1 MERIVLAY
9 SGGLD
14 TSVAIAWLAE
24 KYDAEV
30 IAVTL
35 DLGQGRELTDVRER
49 ALAVG
54 AARAHVLDV
63 RDEFARDYILP
74 ALQAGALYEDRYPLA
89 TALGRPLIARK
100 LVEVARME
108 GASDHR
114 ARLQRQGERRA
125 APRARRPRARSVDAR
140 PRAGAHLGHV
150 ARTRRSTTRRRG
162 GSRFP
167 STIDS
172 PYTVDTN
179 LWGRSIE
186 RGVLEDPWQE
196 SPEDIYALTRSPQT
210 CPNEPAY
217 VEVEFERGVPV
228 RANGIEMPLVE
239 LIEIGRD
246 DRRRARRRPHRHGR
260 ERHHRR
266 ASRARSTRRRPPSC
280 STPRTASSRSSSSRA
295 ISSASAHD
303 LGRAYADLVYN
314 GRWFSPTR
322 EAIDAF
328 MRTIQPR
335 VTGAVRLK
343 LFKGD
348 CRVVGRR
355 SPMAL
360 DDDGSAAADQPAPS
374 PSENG
379 GSLMAHLWSGRF
391 AGDPDAELFA
401 FGSSFRFDRRL
412 FEDDVRGQPRVGGG
426 ARARRRAVG
435 GRRRGDR
442 RRACARFSQK
452 GLDDP
457 ALRQRRSTAT
467 KTCTRSSS
475 AS

>member
-1 MERIVLAY
+1 MSKQRIVLAY

-14 TSVAIAWLAE
+14 TSIAIAWLAE
-24 KYDAEV
+24 KYEAEI

-35 DLGQGRELTDVRER
+35 DIGQGRELTDVRER

-63 RDEFARDYILP
+63 RDEFAREYILP

-100 LVEVARME
+100 LVEIAKME
-108 GASDHR
+108 GAGTVAHGCNGKANDELRLELGVKALDPSLTVLAP
-114 ARLQRQGERRA
+114 ARMWGMSRDEEVEYARKRRI
-125 APRARRPRARSVDAR
+125 SI
-140 PRAGAHLGHV
+140 
-150 ARTRRSTTRRRG
+150 
-162 GSRFP
+162 P
-167 STIDS
+167 SPAEG

-196 SPEDIYALTRSPQT
+196 SPEDIYALTRSPRD
-210 CPNEPAY
+210 CPDEPAY
-217 VEVEFERGVPV
+217 VEVEFDAGVPH

-239 LIEIGRD
+239 LIESVETIAGAHGVGRID
-246 DRRRARRRPHRHGR
+246 MVENATTGAKSR
-260 ERHHRR
+260 EIYEAPAAVVLHT
-266 ASRARSTRRRPPSC
+266 AQSELQKLVI
-280 STPRTASSRSSSSRA
+280 PRELERL
-295 ISSASAHD
+295 AHD
-303 LGRAYADLVYN
+303 LGRAYADLAYN

-360 DDDGSAAADQPAPS
+360 DDSRPAAP
-374 PSENG
+374 
-379 GSLMAHLWSGRF
+379 L
-391 AGDPDAELFA
+391 
-401 FGSSFRFDRRL
+401 
-412 FEDDVRGQPRVGGG
+412 
-426 ARARRRAVG
+426 
-435 GRRRGDR
+435 
-442 RRACARFSQK
+442 
-452 GLDDP
+452 
-457 ALRQRRSTAT
+457 
-467 KTCTRSSS
+467 SS
-475 AS
+475 ASEASIH

>member
-1 MERIVLAY
+1 MSKQRIVLAY

-14 TSVAIAWLAE
+14 TSIAIAWLAE
-24 KYDAEV
+24 KYNAEI

-35 DLGQGRELTDVRER
+35 DIGQGRELTDVRER

-63 RDEFARDYILP
+63 RDEFAREYILP
-74 ALQAGALYEDRYPLA
+74 ALRAGALYEDRYPLS

-100 LVEVARME
+100 LVEIARME
-108 GASDHR
+108 GARTVAHGCNGKANDELRLELGVKALDPSLKVLAP
-114 ARLQRQGERRA
+114 ARMWGMNRDEELEY
-125 APRARRPRARSVDAR
+125 
-140 PRAGAHLGHV
+140 
-150 ARTRRSTTRRRG
+150 ARTRRISIPTPAEG
-162 GSRFP
+162 
-167 STIDS
+167 

-196 SPEDIYALTRSPQT
+196 SPEDIYALTRSPRD

-217 VEVEFERGVPV
+217 VEVEFESGVPL

-239 LIEIGRD
+239 LIESVETIAGAHGVGRID
-246 DRRRARRRPHRHGR
+246 MVENATTGVKSR
-260 ERHHRR
+260 EIYEAPAAVVLHT
-266 ASRARSTRRRPPSC
+266 AQSELQKLVI
-280 STPRTASSRSSSSRA
+280 PRELERL
-295 ISSASAHD
+295 AHD
-303 LGRAYADLVYN
+303 LGRAYADLAYN

-328 MRTIQPR
+328 MGTIQPR

-360 DDDGSAAADQPAPS
+360 DESRPAAPLSPA
-374 PSENG
+374 SE
-379 GSLMAHLWSGRF
+379 
-391 AGDPDAELFA
+391 
-401 FGSSFRFDRRL
+401 
-412 FEDDVRGQPRVGGG
+412 
-426 ARARRRAVG
+426 
-435 GRRRGDR
+435 
-442 RRACARFSQK
+442 
-452 GLDDP
+452 
-457 ALRQRRSTAT
+457 
-467 KTCTRSSS
+467 
-475 AS
+475 ASIH

>member
-1 MERIVLAY
+1 MDRIVLAY

-14 TSVAIAWLAE
+14 TSIAVAWLAE
-24 KYDAEV
+24 KYAAEV

-54 AARAHVLDV
+54 AVRAHVLDV
-63 RDEFARDYILP
+63 REEFARDYILP

-100 LVEVARME
+100 LVDVARMD
-108 GASDHR
+108 GATIVAHGCNGKANDELRLELGVR
-114 ARLQRQGERRA
+114 ALDPSLTVLAPARSWGMSRA
-125 APRARRPRARSVDAR
+125 EELEYAKARRIPI
-140 PRAGAHLGHV
+140 
-150 ARTRRSTTRRRG
+150 
-162 GSRFP
+162 P

-228 RANGIEMPLVE
+228 RANGIEMPLIE
-239 LIEIGRD
+239 LIESVETIAGAHGVARIDMVENAASGVKSREIYEAPAAVVLHTAHSELEKLVIPRD
-246 DRRRARRRPHRHGR
+246 L
-260 ERHHRR
+260 ERL
-266 ASRARSTRRRPPSC
+266 
-280 STPRTASSRSSSSRA
+280 
-295 ISSASAHD
+295 AHD
-303 LGRAYADLVYN
+303 MGRAYADLAYN

-328 MRTIQPR
+328 MATIQPR

-360 DDDGSAAADQPAPS
+360 DPPPPQDGYGDAGKKAA
-374 PSENG
+374 
-379 GSLMAHLWSGRF
+379 R
-391 AGDPDAELFA
+391 
-401 FGSSFRFDRRL
+401 
-412 FEDDVRGQPRVGGG
+412 
-426 ARARRRAVG
+426 
-435 GRRRGDR
+435 
-442 RRACARFSQK
+442 
-452 GLDDP
+452 
-457 ALRQRRSTAT
+457 
-467 KTCTRSSS
+467 
-475 AS
+475 

>member
-24 KYDAEV
+24 RYAAEV

-63 RDEFARDYILP
+63 RDEFAREYILP

-108 GASDHR
+108 GATTIAHGCNGKANDELRLELGVR
-114 ARLQRQGERRA
+114 ALDPSMTLLAPARSWGMSRA
-125 APRARRPRARSVDAR
+125 EEIEYAKARRIPI
-140 PRAGAHLGHV
+140 
-150 ARTRRSTTRRRG
+150 
-162 GSRFP
+162 P
-167 STIDS
+167 STVDS

-186 RGVLEDPWQE
+186 RGVLEDTWQE
-196 SPEDIYALTRSPQT
+196 SPEDIYALTRSPES

-217 VEVEFERGVPV
+217 IEVEFERGVPL

-239 LIEIGRD
+239 LIESIEIIAGAHGVGRID
-246 DRRRARRRPHRHGR
+246 MVENATSGVKSR
-260 ERHHRR
+260 EIYEAPAAVVLHTAH
-266 ASRARSTRRRPPSC
+266 SELEKLVI
-280 STPRTASSRSSSSRA
+280 PRDLERL
-295 ISSASAHD
+295 AHD
-303 LGRAYADLVYN
+303 MGRAYADLAYN

-328 MRTIQPR
+328 MATIQPR

-360 DDDGSAAADQPAPS
+360 D
-374 PSENG
+374 ENG
-379 GSLMAHLWSGRF
+379 VLSA
-391 AGDPDAELFA
+391 P
-401 FGSSFRFDRRL
+401 
-412 FEDDVRGQPRVGGG
+412 VPGQP
-426 ARARRRAVG
+426 
-435 GRRRGDR
+435 
-442 RRACARFSQK
+442 
-452 GLDDP
+452 P
-457 ALRQRRSTAT
+457 ASSLQPPAS
-467 KTCTRSSS
+467 KTVVH
-475 AS
+475 